1 MSIPTHKHMSN
12 NVVDINH
19 QRVSANNAI
28 MSDFTWWSKGLHL
41 KGDGLRREVLLKDNT
56 VVGTYNED
64 DNRVTFT
71 RALKIGRFKVTTP
84 PDSFEPVE
92 LASAIWGMSP
102 AAVITKAASNEPAQ
116 RETTKAERAKRDE
129 TVNQGIRSGNITRAR
144 KQAKTTP
151 YAAYLEALAALGKPL
166 PDDAAVNMDDLFT
179 PADMSFLDDDDF
191 GLGIEP
197 ADIGARTD
205 GVKLLHSGASYSVQ
219 APPGSG
225 KSFVAQALAAEVLA
239 GGGNVLYLDYE
250 DSNRKVARRL
260 VALGVSKSILK
271 DSTRYFYN
279 RPPVHTADA
288 PNQFAKML
296 AGGEWSLI
304 VLDGVN
310 RSMGVAGY
318 DSNSDKDTNAWVDEV
333 ARVLEATGATV
344 VRVDHTPKNG
354 NDSSAKGSGSK
365 DAALTGASLT
375 AIVEHKFGPGR
386 RGVMRLK
393 VNKDRPGWLTA
404 HAVDEKHEDICARFI
419 MDERT
424 EGELKAYFTAAGAVP
439 TAWPPHG
446 GGQPVNAA
454 DLNTVDVDTYKAAMD
469 VATSQA
475 RRAYVAALYAYALT
489 GKGVT
494 ASDVHTAWAELGTPP
509 ESKHVST
516 NLNRSEGLRK
526 VSRHGTAYFTPIKG
540 WEDATK
546 GVDPA
551 ETEALK
557 AALEAAF

>member
-1 MSIPTHKHMSN
+1 MSLHNQPHMSN
-12 NVVDINH
+12 TNVVDFPLSPDTI
-19 QRVSANNAI
+19 SA
-28 MSDFTWWSKGLHL
+28 
-41 KGDGLRREVLLKDNT
+41 
-56 VVGTYNED
+56 
-64 DNRVTFT
+64 
-71 RALKIGRFKVTTP
+71 ALAK
-84 PDSFEPVE
+84 
-92 LASAIWGMSP
+92 LASAKPGGLDVAMNKSGTFIMHKDTPVALVDRSTGSVKFEEAGQMQKFEVKAGETMDVVDLVGKTMPGYSR
-102 AAVITKAASNEPAQ
+102 AQLLNEFRGTVEAV
-116 RETTKAERAKRDE
+116 ETDSAKRDE

-151 YAAYLEALAALGKPL
+151 YAAYLEALAELGKPL

-197 ADIGARTD
+197 ADIGTRTD

-260 VALGVSKSILK
+260 VDLGVSKSTLK

-296 AGGEWSLI
+296 AGNEWSLI

-310 RSMGVAGY
+310 RAMGLAGY

-344 VRVDHTPKNG
+344 VRVDHTAKNG

-404 HAVDEKHEDICARFI
+404 HAVEEKHEDICARFI

-424 EGELKAYFTAAGAVP
+424 EGELKAYFTAPSEAVP
-439 TAWPPHG
+439 TEWPPHG
-446 GGQPVNAA
+446 GGQPVSAA